1 MKRVRMEVC
10 PWKAVSGWKVKQGG
24 QDLACTFTQGEA
36 VALAV
41 GRAKALVKEGR
52 LVTLKI
58 KRPDG
63 TIRDE
68 RTYPRSSDPRR
79 TKG

>member
-1 MKRVRMEVC
+1 MKRIRMEVV
-10 PWKAVSGWKVKQGG
+10 PWKSGSGWKVKQGG
-24 QDLACTFTQGEA
+24 QELACTFTQAEA
-36 VALAV
+36 VAVAV
-41 GRAKALVKEGR
+41 DRAKDLVGSGK

-63 TIRDE
+63 TIREE